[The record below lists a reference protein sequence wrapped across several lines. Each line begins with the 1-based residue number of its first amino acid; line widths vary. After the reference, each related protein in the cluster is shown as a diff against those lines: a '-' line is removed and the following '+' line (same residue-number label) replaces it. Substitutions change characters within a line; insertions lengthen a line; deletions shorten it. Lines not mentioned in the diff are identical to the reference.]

1 MLNEAYLL
9 FTTLIVFQPDP
20 WEPWHI
26 FPDCTWLQNF
36 YQAHVFTAIVTFS
49 LFGISTL
56 SSVASVKW
64 HLSFFQTQFF
74 HFSCFHLCPWNPALT
89 VVINVMDV
97 RSTINSACHLLSLC
111 HHYTSASVVVEFKW
125 GKHFFSH
132 WTPFL
137 TAPSLH
143 CSSCTSACLMNGIW
157 PTHHLLHFNPVTSV
171 ASRLEM
177 KCMTNTEAAGQDT
190 LLTEHTSQCWQ
201 TVKLGNYSMLVFL
214 PSIL

>member
-1 MLNEAYLL
+1 MKLIYYSQLSL
-9 FTTLIVFQPDP
+9 F
-20 WEPWHI
+20 
-26 FPDCTWLQNF
+26 
-36 YQAHVFTAIVTFS
+36 FS
-49 LFGISTL
+49 LILENPGTFVLTLHDFRTFIRLMCSQPLSLFHYLESAPSQVLLLWSDTCHFSKL
-56 SSVASVKW
+56 SSSTSVAFTSV
-64 HLSFFQTQFF
+64 LEI
-74 HFSCFHLCPWNPALT
+74 LCWPLW
-89 VVINVMDV
+89 
-97 RSTINSACHLLSLC
+97 STSWMSVQPSANSACHLLSLC
-111 HHYTSASVVVEFKW
+111 HHYTSASVVEFKW

-137 TAPSLH
+137 TGPSLH

-157 PTHHLLHFNPVTSV
+157 PTHHLLHFNHITSV

-190 LLTEHTSQCWQ
+190 LLTEHTSLCWQ